1 MRTRRIKLLA
11 ATIAG
16 ALLLPALTSLPA
28 ASAPAAGPFV
38 LNVENLANGTG
49 VAGVMDLTTYG
60 DLDWTHLTGA
70 GTERK
75 KAVTPSIKV
84 DNLNPAAGQDT
95 LSDSPLT
102 FRWSDGTTTGST
114 PGLTTGGVFKYD
126 DTTVGDATGHDAGY
140 RITVA
145 PSDSPRRL
153 VFVGGI
159 WQARGTVTVAAA
171 GGGGTPYTT
180 KISATGN
187 AVAKRYVVTIR
198 PGEGIVVTT
207 KFTEKLQ
214 AAGNVSLSAVA
225 LSRVAAAAGP
235 SFTAA
240 APPVSMNL
248 AAEGPSDWLHLNG
261 STINRRAVVPSGTP
275 RLAVANRQT
284 GAAIGAQND
293 NPVSYSW
300 TKGTPADTQTGSRQG
315 GIFFVD
321 GTNPALVGKD
331 LTDPYGYDLT
341 VPAAANGRTVRFVS
355 GAWRAAAT
363 VSVYLNGASTP
374 AFVSSDLVSSTD
386 SVTRL
391 FELTI
396 GAGESARIS
405 AQVKRKT
412 HESGNVT
419 LAGVTQA
426 DTSATGYRELTR
438 NLLDQITAADLNAAN
453 ESAQRQLDSEVT
465 SATAVLANNAAPRD
479 ELRLAHLF
487 LKAAFDDAAASA
499 AGAEYTN
506 VTNPGLTSSFGWEGD
521 LNAPIAFIDG
531 SYRLRSRGNAL
542 ITFGVPNI
550 PGKIKWTNAEGY
562 LPAFISEYA
571 KDGLQFKVENFAD
584 LVVIGGNRFEVAYSR
599 MTVTNPTAAE
609 ARLPRVSSLL
619 TPLNAA
625 AAPTVTMIGAG
636 QTVVR
641 DYAIAADRF
650 GASYEWPTAVQLQ
663 QAGSLNKHFKDM
675 RSYWNT
681 RLAAI
686 AQITDLPDERLVN
699 AYKAGYIY
707 TLIIRDDIDGQKRL
721 HVGENGYDEM
731 FDHDTIGIVATLLTI
746 GDFTYARD
754 YLATLPAQLQYDDA
768 KWKYS
773 WPYALYLQR
782 TGDKAFVRQQFETI
796 KKNTHTVETDRIDGG
811 KGIIKQTVAIDSLGY
826 WTIDNWSALAGLTT
840 YRYLATALGETQ
852 EAAWAKAEYD
862 DLLKVATARIDQ
874 TMKQFN
880 LDYLPISMVEANE
893 TGPRKD
899 PRDAN
904 WASMFLFGRWAWDGY
919 LFGAEQSGVMFDKI
933 DDTYTHG
940 FDRRKDI
947 SDTIYNFGGYPH
959 GYYSS
964 AYNAGYGSTALR
976 GEQYRDAGI
985 KGYQFMIDK
994 AMSGPFGWWEGV
1006 DYPSETSP
1014 WDVDHARGGGG
1025 SNQHMWG
1032 QSTATKVLFDSLVAQ
1047 KSDGTV
1053 IIGRG
1058 VPNEWITGRQKIA
1071 IDNYPVADGKRL
1083 GFRLTASGKTVS
1095 IELTGDGPTGYSIEL
1110 PALKDNIAS
1119 VSVKGVAINQ
1129 TGGTVLLPGG
1139 TKRVTITLQHEMVG

>member
-1 MRTRRIKLLA
+1 MRTRRTKLLA

-16 ALLLPALTSLPA
+16 ALLLPAMTSLPA
-28 ASAPAAGPFV
+28 ASAPAANPFV

-49 VAGVMDLTTYG
+49 VAGVMDLTAYG
-60 DLDWTHLTGA
+60 ELDWAHVTGA
-70 GTERK
+70 GTEHK
-75 KAVTPSIKV
+75 KGVTPSIKV

-114 PGLTTGGVFKYD
+114 GGLTTGGVFKYD
-126 DTTVGDATGHDAGY
+126 DTTVGDATGHEAGY

-171 GGGGTPYTT
+171 SGGGTAYTT

-187 AVAKRYVVTIR
+187 AVAKRYAVTIR

-214 AAGNVSLSAVA
+214 AASNVSLSAVA
-225 LSRVAAAAGP
+225 LSRVASAAGP
-235 SFTAA
+235 SFAVA
-240 APPVSMNL
+240 APPVAMDL

-261 STINRRAVVPSGTP
+261 AAINRRAVVPAGTP

-284 GAAIGAQND
+284 GATIGAQND
-293 NPVSYSW
+293 NPVTYSW
-300 TKGTPADTQTGSRQG
+300 TKGTPTESQSGSRQG

-355 GAWRAAAT
+355 GAWRATAT
-363 VSVYLNGASTP
+363 VSVYLNGSSTP

-391 FELTI
+391 FELTL
-396 GAGESARIS
+396 GAGDSARIS

-426 DTSATGYRELTR
+426 DTSAAGYRELTR
-438 NLLDQITAADLNAAN
+438 NLLDQIAAADLNAAN
-453 ESAQRQLDSEVT
+453 ESAQRQLDGEVT
-465 SATAVLANNAAPRD
+465 SATAVLANNAATRD
-479 ELRLAHLF
+479 ELRLVHLF

-562 LPAFISEYA
+562 LPAFISEYG
-571 KDGLQFKVENFAD
+571 KDGLQYKVENFAD

-625 AAPTVTMIGAG
+625 AAPSVTTIGAG

-686 AQITDLPDERLVN
+686 AQITDLPDQRLVN

-746 GDFTYARD
+746 GDFSYARD

-862 DLLKVATARIDQ
+862 DLLGVATARIEQ
-874 TMKQFN
+874 TMKQFD

-919 LFGAEQSGVMFDKI
+919 LFGAEQRGVMFDKI
-933 DDTYTHG
+933 DATYTHG
-940 FDRRKDI
+940 FERRKDI

-1006 DYPSETSP
+1006 DYPSANSP
-1014 WDVDHARGGGG
+1014 WDVDHAQGGGG

-1058 VPNEWITGRQKIA
+1058 VPDEWVTGRQKIA

-1095 IELTGDGPTGYSIEL
+1095 VELTGDGSTGYSIEL
-1110 PALKDNIAS
+1110 PALRGNIAN
-1119 VSVKGVAINQ
+1119 VSVKGAAINQ
-1129 TGGTVLLPGG
+1129 TGGTVFLPAG
-1139 TKRVTITLQHEMVG
+1139 TKRVTITLQHEVVG